1 MNATGTKTEEA
12 LAKFIFISVMAS
24 FVIIGVMF
32 GYIIGKHSADVEM
45 QKTQESL
52 KLEREYCG
60 AWMELAHHYLYD
72 NNPAHP
78 GDPIEKNNYWFDV
91 VMESDYYQKIDSLNN
106 GYWEDWYCNWEQC
119 MEAKHIFTVVQGNTV
134 RNVVEDVIILSVTND
149 RVYYVRKNLRNTT
162 MASDMHMN
170 FTFNTK
176 A

>member
-1 MNATGTKTEEA
+1 MSATGTKTEEA

-32 GYIIGKHSADVEM
+32 GYIIGKHSANVEM

-78 GDPIEKNNYWFDV
+78 GDPIEKNNYWYDV
-91 VMESDYYQKIDSLNN
+91 VMESDYYQKIDSLNG
-106 GYWEDWYCNWEQC
+106 GYWEDWYCDWE
-119 MEAKHIFTVVQGNTV
+119 K
-134 RNVVEDVIILSVTND
+134 
-149 RVYYVRKNLRNTT
+149 
-162 MASDMHMN
+162 
-170 FTFNTK
+170 
-176 A
+176 